1 MRKILSIANQKGG
14 VGKTTTAVNL
24 AAALAIAE
32 KKVLLIDSDPQSNS
46 TRGLGIYDSK
56 IHTLYDVLLGEVQLE
71 SAILKTELDYLSLL
85 ASSINLIGV
94 EVELIDFDRREYI
107 FKDKILSNLLNFDYI
122 IIDCPPSLGLITLNA
137 LVASD
142 SVIIPVQCEYLA
154 LEGIKLLVETLD
166 RIKSSLNS
174 RLYIEGILLTMY
186 DERTNLSKQVV
197 NEIRNHFA
205 KMVFNTVIPRNVK
218 LGEAPSFGKPIFS
231 YDIRSKG
238 AEAYF
243 NLANEILERKVFEH
257 GNENKNE
264 KESIG

>member
-1 MRKILSIANQKGG
+1 MRKIISIASQKGG

-46 TRGLGIYDSK
+46 TRGLGIYDNK
-56 IHTLYDVLLGEVQLE
+56 TLTLYDVLLEELPLE
-71 SAILKTELDYLSLL
+71 SAILKTELDCLSLL
-85 ASSINLIGV
+85 ASSINLIGI
-94 EVELIDFDRREYI
+94 EVELIDFDRREHL
-107 FKDKILSNLLNFDYI
+107 FKEKIISKLLNYEYV

-154 LEGIKLLVETLD
+154 LEGIKLMVETLN
-166 RIKSSLNS
+166 RVKTSLNS
-174 RLYIEGILLTMY
+174 MLYIEGILLTMY
-186 DERTNLSKQVV
+186 DDRTNLSRQVA
-197 NEIRNHFA
+197 NEIKTHFL
-205 KMVFNTVIPRNVK
+205 KLVFTTIIPRNVR
-218 LGEAPSFGKPIFS
+218 LGEAPSFGKPIFA

-243 NLANEILERKVFEH
+243 NLANEILERKVLKN
-257 GNENKNE
+257 GTENKGE